1 MKIRRATKKDLDE
14 IAKLS
19 YEYGKYENSLDKNV
33 EAPSL
38 KKCKELDSYFMDL
51 GTIYFVVEENGKIK
65 GFQSLDLVKQGNEKK
80 GVLHTTIITKDSRG
94 KGYGDALVNY
104 AMDFFKKNGCQRIDT
119 FIHLMNAGAKKF
131 WEKHGFE
138 MEIGFSAEKRL

>member
-1 MKIRRATKKDLDE
+1 MKIRKATKKDLNE

-38 KKCKELDSYFMDL
+38 KKSKELDAHFMKL

-65 GFQSLDLVKQGNEKK
+65 GVQSINIRKQGKEKK
-80 GVLHTTIITKDSRG
+80 GVLHTTIITRDARG
-94 KGYGDALVNY
+94 KRYGDALVKH
-104 AMDFFKKNGCQRIDT
+104 ATDFFKKQGCKRLDT
-119 FIHLMNAGAKKF
+119 FVHFKNKGAKKF
-131 WEKHGFE
+131 WEKQGFE
-138 MEIGFSAEKRL
+138 MEHGFLATKKL